1 MDQPAAPETA
11 ELFSNAPASAR
22 TPSAASPPSTTAS
35 PTPASSAIGGDQL
48 RQLLRHPVGAAGWLL
63 QHRHGLL
70 HQQLTEAMAAVLLAC
85 RDTEKPGEITLK
97 IRVRPN
103 PDYLGQML
111 ISDQLVARPPAQ
123 ATASAY
129 LFDADALRLHGEE
142 EGQLSI
148 PLAG

>member
-11 ELFSNAPASAR
+11 KLFSSAPATAT
-22 TPSAASPPSTTAS
+22 TPSAASPHST
-35 PTPASSAIGGDQL
+35 PPAPGAAGLGGDQI

>member
-1 MDQPAAPETA
+1 M
-11 ELFSNAPASAR
+11 AS
-22 TPSAASPPSTTAS
+22 TSPPGSMELLNHTSTTA
-35 PTPASSAIGGDQL
+35 TDAAGAAIGSPGLLDAERL
-48 RQLLRHPVGAAGWLL
+48 RQVLRQPAGAAGWLL
-63 QHRHGLL
+63 QHRQGQL
-70 HQQLTEAMAAVLLAC
+70 HRQLSEALAAVLLAC

-111 ISDQLVARPPAQ
+111 ISDQVLAKPPEQ
-123 ATASAY
+123 ATSTAY

-148 PLAG
+148 PLAS

>member
-1 MDQPAAPETA
+1 M
-11 ELFSNAPASAR
+11 ELLDH
-22 TPSAASPPSTTAS
+22 TSTTATDAATAGAAMSS
-35 PTPASSAIGGDQL
+35 PGVLDAERLRRVL
-48 RQLLRHPVGAAGWLL
+48 RQPAGAAGWLL
-63 QHRHGLL
+63 QHRQGQL
-70 HQQLTEAMAAVLLAC
+70 HRQLSEALAAVLLAC

-111 ISDQLVARPPAQ
+111 ISDQVLAKPPEQ
-123 ATASAY
+123 ATSTAY

-148 PLAG
+148 PLAS

>member
-1 MDQPAAPETA
+1 MDQPTSPGSA
-11 ELFSNAPASAR
+11 ELLDPI
-22 TPSAASPPSTTAS
+22 
-35 PTPASSAIGGDQL
+35 PASSSTTNTPAAAAIGGDRLHQL
-48 RQLLRHPVGAAGWLL
+48 RRHPVGAAGWLL
-63 QHRHGLL
+63 QHRHGQL

-103 PDYLGQML
+103 PDYPGQML

-123 ATASAY
+123 ATSSAY
-129 LFDADALRLHGEE
+129 LFDADSLRLHGEE

>member
-1 MDQPAAPETA
+1 
-11 ELFSNAPASAR
+11 
-22 TPSAASPPSTTAS
+22 
-35 PTPASSAIGGDQL
+35 
-48 RQLLRHPVGAAGWLL
+48 LL
-63 QHRHGLL
+63 QHRQGQL
-70 HQQLTEAMAAVLLAC
+70 HRQLSEALAAVLLAC

-111 ISDQLVARPPAQ
+111 ISDQVLAKPPEQ
-123 ATASAY
+123 ATSTAY

-148 PLAG
+148 PLAS

>member
-1 MDQPAAPETA
+1 MTLTSPSGSLDLLDTTGT
-11 ELFSNAPASAR
+11 SSASAG
-22 TPSAASPPSTTAS
+22 TAS
-35 PTPASSAIGGDQL
+35 APIGAIGADPL
-48 RQLLRHPVGAAGWLL
+48 RQALRHPRGAAGWLL
-63 QHRHGLL
+63 QHRHGQL
-70 HQQLTEAMAAVLLAC
+70 HQQLTEALAAVLLAC

-111 ISDQLVARPPAQ
+111 ISDQLIAKPPEQ
-123 ATASAY
+123 ATSTPY

-148 PLAG
+148 PLAS